1 MLFKY
6 LKTRNN
12 IRNPYEFLEILND
25 FLDEGQKNMKEYME
39 LRALTEEAETS
50 FGESVH
56 YQQVKDWFLDK
67 YYI

>member
-6 LKTRNN
+6 LKMRND
-12 IRNPYEFLEILND
+12 IRNPYKFLEILND

-50 FGESVH
+50 FGVFIISR
-56 YQQVKDWFLDK
+56 
-67 YYI
+67 

>member
-6 LKTRNN
+6 LKTR
-12 IRNPYEFLEILND
+12 ND

-50 FGESVH
+50 FGVFIISR
-56 YQQVKDWFLDK
+56 
-67 YYI
+67 